1 MDAHL
6 TLVHLLCATAAFAL
20 AAWLSAP
27 VGAPRARPWLAGAA
41 FALAFAELYAASWT
55 AGFTLRWPWLHVLGA
70 PWPVLAPALLGGHL
84 RTSERRAGAAP
95 RWRHRHA

>member
-1 MDAHL
+1 MDARL

-20 AAWLSAP
+20 TAWLSAP
-27 VGAPRARPWLAGAA
+27 AGAPRARPWLAGAA

-70 PWPVLAPALLGGHL
+70 PWPVLAFVLLGRHL
-84 RTSERRAGAAP
+84 HLAAALRRRAP
-95 RWRHRHA
+95 RWRTRHA